1 MEQNRNLFSLIP
13 KVDELLENQIV
24 KELLKEMPRP
34 LVVDSIREELGVL
47 REAIQKANLDEIGVQ
62 NKIELLPKLIR
73 IRAIEKNAFKLRR
86 VVNATGVVIHTNI
99 GRSLINKEVMEN
111 VSEIA
116 TNYSNLE
123 YDLLRGGERGLRY
136 DHLEDII
143 LEITGGES
151 AIVVNNNA
159 AAVLLIL
166 STMAKD
172 REVIVSRGGINR
184 NWRLL

>member
-73 IRAIEKNAFKLRR
+73 IRAIEKKCL
-86 VVNATGVVIHTNI
+86 
-99 GRSLINKEVMEN
+99 
-111 VSEIA
+111 
-116 TNYSNLE
+116 
-123 YDLLRGGERGLRY
+123 
-136 DHLEDII
+136 
-143 LEITGGES
+143 
-151 AIVVNNNA
+151 
-159 AAVLLIL
+159 
-166 STMAKD
+166 
-172 REVIVSRGGINR
+172 
-184 NWRLL
+184 